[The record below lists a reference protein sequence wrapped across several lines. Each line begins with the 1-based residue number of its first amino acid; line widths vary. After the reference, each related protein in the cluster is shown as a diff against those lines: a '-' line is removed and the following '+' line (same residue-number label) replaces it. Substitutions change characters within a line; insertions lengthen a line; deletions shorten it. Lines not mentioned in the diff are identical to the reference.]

1 MKTYYLVSALLLTIC
16 ANAQVLEFE
25 PIQLSKESIF
35 SKENDQLSIKTL
47 EMLGKTSD
55 SNLSLSS
62 VLPSD
67 YNWTTDLRRSEAIQ
81 RVASGV
87 RRQDNNGRDLIPDIN
102 DYNMQQLGRYVL
114 QTTLKSSKCG
124 K

>member
-1 MKTYYLVSALLLTIC
+1 M
-16 ANAQVLEFE
+16 LEFK

-55 SNLSLSS
+55 SNLSLNS

-87 RRQDNNGRDLIPDIN
+87 RRQDINGRDLIPDIN

>member
-1 MKTYYLVSALLLTIC
+1 MKTFYLVSALLLTVC
-16 ANAQVLEFE
+16 ANSQVLEFE
-25 PIQLSKESIF
+25 PIQLSTQSIF

-47 EMLGKTSD
+47 EMLGKTGD
-55 SNLSLSS
+55 SNLSLNS

-81 RVASGV
+81 RVALGV
-87 RRQDNNGRDLIPDIN
+87 RLQDINGRDLIPDIN
-102 DYNMQQLGRYVL
+102 DFNMQQLGRYVL
-114 QTTLKSSKCG
+114 ETTLKSSKCG